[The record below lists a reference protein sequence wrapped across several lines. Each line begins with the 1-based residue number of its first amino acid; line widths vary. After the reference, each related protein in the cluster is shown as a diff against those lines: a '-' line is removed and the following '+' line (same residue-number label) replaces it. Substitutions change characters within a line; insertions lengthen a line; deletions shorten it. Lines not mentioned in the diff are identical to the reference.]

1 MITMKSSSPNRP
13 EGGRG
18 KTLAFD
24 HKHLLGIQPLSESDI
39 MTVLDTADSFLEIS
53 TREVKKVPTLRGKT
67 IVNLFFEPSTRTR
80 SSFELAAKRLSA
92 DIINISEATSSV
104 VKGETLKDTILNLE
118 AMYTDAIIVRHS
130 CPGAPHFITT
140 FCRSHVINAGDGAH
154 EHPTQALLDAF
165 TIRQEKKH
173 LSGLKILIVGDIMH
187 SRVARSNIL
196 LLNKTGAEVVLVGPP
211 PLLPEEFQSFGVALD
226 HNLDSAIQGAD
237 VVMMLR
243 IQLERQQRNFFPS
256 IREYRNLYCLTKERF
271 RHAKRNAIIM
281 HPGPINR
288 GVEISADLADS
299 AKSVI
304 LRQVENGIAV
314 RMAILYLLLGGKER
328 ETAA

>member
-1 MITMKSSSPNRP
+1 M
-13 EGGRG
+13 G
-18 KTLAFD
+18 KN
-24 HKHLLGIQPLSESDI
+24 
-39 MTVLDTADSFLEIS
+39 EI
-53 TREVKKVPTLRGKT
+53 L
-67 IVNLFFEPSTRTR
+67 IINLFFEPSTRTR

-92 DIINISEATSSV
+92 DIVNFNMVVSSV

-118 AMYTDAIIVRHS
+118 AMQSDALIVRHS
-130 CPGAPHFITT
+130 CPGAPQYIST

-165 TIRQEKKH
+165 TIRQEKK
-173 LSGLKILIVGDIMH
+173 SFKDLKVLIVGDILH
-187 SRVARSNIL
+187 SRVARSNIFL
-196 LLNKTGAEVVLVGPP
+196 FTKLGAQVVCVGPP
-211 PLLPEEFQSFGVALD
+211 PLLPVEFKEFGVEID
-226 HNLDSAIQGAD
+226 YNLDRAISKSD
-237 VVMMLR
+237 VIMMLR
-243 IQLERQQRNFFPS
+243 IQMERQQKNFFPS
-256 IREYRNLYCLTKERF
+256 IREYREIYSLTKKRF
-271 RHAKRNAIIM
+271 NRAKKNAIVM

-328 ETAA
+328 EIID